1 LVNGGGCCFLTA
13 AIQLQS
19 LLLKAGVGMAKS
31 LKGASLLGV
40 TFLLGLASVEL
51 GLHLAGF

>member
-1 LVNGGGCCFLTA
+1 MTE

-19 LLLKAGVGMAKS
+19 LLWKAGVGMAKS
-31 LKGASLLGV
+31 IKGASLLGV

>member
-1 LVNGGGCCFLTA
+1 LTA
-13 AIQLQS
+13 AIQVQS